1 MRIETEMTGQI
12 KLTGMVLVSMPV
24 GDYDRRLTILTK
36 ERGKISAFA
45 KGARKPTSAL
55 LGASQPFA
63 FGEFVLYEGKSSY
76 NVVGADISNY
86 FAELRDDMSA
96 IYYAMYFCEFCCY
109 MTKENLE
116 AGEVLKLLYMTL
128 RALTK
133 PSLDKKLVRRIFEL
147 RFMAVNGEMPQVDS
161 CVLCG
166 REEMLK
172 EEKAWFSAGEGGLLC
187 EDCRRKRMQ
196 ERETMAGA
204 ASKGAAGQYGS
215 RAPWDDAVLVGT
227 STIYTMQYI
236 LATPLEKLF
245 TFTVSEEV
253 LEELS
258 NVMTWFLNKH
268 VGHTMRSEEMLEVF
282 G

>member
-1 MRIETEMTGQI
+1 MTGQI

-55 LGASQPFA
+55 LGASQPFS
-63 FGEFVLYEGKSSY
+63 FGEFILYEGKSSY
-76 NVVGADISNY
+76 NVVGAEISNY
-86 FAELRDDMSA
+86 FAELRDDMEA
-96 IYYAMYFCEFCCY
+96 IYYAMYFCEFCVF

-116 AGEVLKLLYMTL
+116 AGEPLKLLYMTL
-128 RALTK
+128 RALSK
-133 PSLDKKLVRRIFEL
+133 PSLNKKLVRRIFEL
-147 RFMAVNGEMPQVDS
+147 RFMAVNGEMPQVDA

-172 EEKAWFSAGEGGLLC
+172 EEKAWFSAEEGGLLC
-187 EDCRRKRMQ
+187 EDCRRKRLK
-196 ERETMAGA
+196 ERESVAGEA
-204 ASKGAAGQYGS
+204 KVSCCGE
-215 RAPWDDAVLVGT
+215 RTPWDDMVLVGT

-236 LATPLEKLF
+236 LATPLEKLY

-253 LEELS
+253 LSELS

-268 VGHTMRSEEMLEVF
+268 VGHTMKSEEMLEVF
-282 G
+282 

>member
-1 MRIETEMTGQI
+1 MTGQI

-45 KGARKPTSAL
+45 KGARKPTSPL
-55 LGASQPFA
+55 LGCSQPFS

-86 FAELRDDMSA
+86 FAELREDMEA

-116 AGEVLKLLYMTL
+116 AGEQLKLLYMTL
-128 RALTK
+128 RALCK
-133 PSLDKKLVRRIFEL
+133 PSLNKRLVRRIFEL

-166 REEMLK
+166 RDDMLK
-172 EEKAWFSAGEGGLLC
+172 EGRAWFSAEEGGLLC
-187 EDCRRKRMQ
+187 DTCRQKRLK
-196 ERETMAGA
+196 ERET
-204 ASKGAAGQYGS
+204 AAGVTTGAVSLQQDGG
-215 RAPWDDAVLVGT
+215 RFPWDDGVLVGT
-227 STIYTMQYI
+227 STIYTMQFV

-245 TFTVSEEV
+245 TFKVSDEV
-253 LEELS
+253 LSEFS

-268 VGHTMRSEEMLEVF
+268 VGHTMKSEEMLEIF
-282 G
+282 

>member
-1 MRIETEMTGQI
+1 MTGQV

-45 KGARKPTSAL
+45 KGARKPTSPL
-55 LGASQPFA
+55 LGCSQPFS
-63 FGEFVLYEGKSSY
+63 FGDFLLYEGKSSY
-76 NVVGADISNY
+76 TVVSADISNY
-86 FAELRDDMSA
+86 FAELRDDVAS

-116 AGEVLKLLYMTL
+116 AGEPLKLLYMSL
-128 RALTK
+128 RALSK
-133 PSLDKKLVRRIFEL
+133 PSLHNRLLRRIFEL
-147 RFMAVNGEMPQVDS
+147 RFMAVNGEMPQMEH

-166 REEMLK
+166 KDEMLK
-172 EEKAWFSAGEGGLLC
+172 EAKGWFSSNEGGICC
-187 EDCRRKRMQ
+187 ENCRHARIQ
-196 ERETMAGA
+196 ERKGFEGA
-204 ASKGAAGQYGS
+204 AIPKGMYGGKYQPEQEGVWIS
-215 RAPWDDAVLVGT
+215 T

-245 TFTVSEEV
+245 TFAVSEEV

-258 NVMTWFLNKH
+258 TAMDQFLAKH
-268 VGHTMRSEEMLEVF
+268 VGHKMKSEEMLEIF
-282 G
+282 

>member
-1 MRIETEMTGQI
+1 MTGQI

-24 GDYDRRLTILTK
+24 GDYDRRLTILTR

-86 FAELRDDMSA
+86 FAELRDDMGA

-128 RALTK
+128 RALSK
-133 PSLDKKLVRRIFEL
+133 PSLNKKLVRRIFEL

-172 EEKAWFSAGEGGLLC
+172 EEKAWFSAEEGGLLC
-187 EDCRRKRMQ
+187 EKCRQKRMQ
-196 ERETMAGA
+196 
-204 ASKGAAGQYGS
+204 
-215 RAPWDDAVLVGT
+215 DAVLVGT

-245 TFTVSEEV
+245 TFAVSEEV

>member
-1 MRIETEMTGQI
+1 MTGQI
-12 KLTGMVLVSMPV
+12 KLTGMVLSSMPV
-24 GDYDRRLTILTK
+24 GDYDRRLTILTR

-55 LGASQPFA
+55 LGTSQPFA

-86 FAELRDDMSA
+86 FAELRDDMGA
-96 IYYAMYFCEFCCY
+96 IYYAMYFCEFCMY

-116 AGEVLKLLYMTL
+116 AKEPLKLLYMTL
-128 RALTK
+128 RALSK
-133 PSLDKKLVRRIFEL
+133 PSLDKKLIRRIFEL
-147 RFMAVNGEMPQVDS
+147 RFMAVNGEMPQVES

-166 REEMLK
+166 RKEMLK
-172 EEKAWFSAGEGGLLC
+172 EEKAWFSAEEGGVLC

-204 ASKGAAGQYGS
+204 ATKGAVLQYGNK
-215 RAPWDDAVLVGT
+215 APWEDTVQVGT

-245 TFTVSEEV
+245 AFKVSGEV
-253 LEELS
+253 LSELE

-268 VGHTMRSEEMLEVF
+268 VGHTMKSEEMLDIF
-282 G
+282 